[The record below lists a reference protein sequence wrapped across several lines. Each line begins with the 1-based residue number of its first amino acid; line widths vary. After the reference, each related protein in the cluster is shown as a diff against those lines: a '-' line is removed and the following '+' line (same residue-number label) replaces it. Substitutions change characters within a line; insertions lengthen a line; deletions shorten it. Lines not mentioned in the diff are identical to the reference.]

1 MKKQIIGPSMATVP
15 VASNPKTDDI
25 YRKLHKVKFEGLYKK
40 EYDVKTF
47 NEEVQK
53 ILTPITEEKKT
64 KKIGKS
70 KINTANEYKVN
81 NDYPFKQE
89 KYSCGIF

>member
-1 MKKQIIGPSMATVP
+1 M
-15 VASNPKTDDI
+15 
-25 YRKLHKVKFEGLYKK
+25 
-40 EYDVKTF
+40 KTF

-70 KINTANEYKVN
+70 KINNANEYKVS